1 MKSIDIPLPQ
11 KKWEPIKKSSRRS
24 EIVYESSESESSDSD
39 SDTAIN
45 KQQNDQQQSVTNHV
59 FFFKLKNIQLK

>member
-1 MKSIDIPLPQ
+1 MKSICIPLP
-11 KKWEPIKKSSRRS
+11 KTKWEPILKSGRRS
-24 EIVYESSESESSDSD
+24 KIVPVSDSSESSDSSD

-59 FFFKLKNIQLK
+59 FYLKL